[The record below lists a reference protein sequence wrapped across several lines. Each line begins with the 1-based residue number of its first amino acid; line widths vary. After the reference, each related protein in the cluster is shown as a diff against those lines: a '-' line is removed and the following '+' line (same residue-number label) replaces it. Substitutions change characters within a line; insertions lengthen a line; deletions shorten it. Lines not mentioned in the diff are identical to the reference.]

1 MQTLQSLDYWAI
13 AIYMLLMAGIGLFL
27 GKFVKNISDYFKGG
41 NAIPWVSGAISNFMT
56 KFSTFIFV
64 AYAGIAYQH
73 GFVALT
79 LIWSTVL
86 PALVGVA
93 IFAKRW
99 RRAGVLTPLE
109 YLETR
114 FNAPVRQVFS
124 WMGVFFK
131 ILDNMVRLYALG
143 LFVKA
148 ATSLSLETSILV
160 CGIIVALYTVVGGL
174 WAVVVTDVVQFIIL
188 IVATLILVPLT
199 IQAAGG
205 LSNMM
210 ATIPDHF
217 TWFNGPKGMPLYLMV
232 YYLMILVKYS
242 GNWTFIQRFYS
253 VRDERA
259 SQKQGML
266 TAVFFFL
273 FPIIFLFPSIAAKAL
288 IPNLENP
295 EMAYVSVCL
304 KLLPEGIMGL
314 MVAAMFA
321 ATMSVL
327 SGEYNVTAGVLTRD
341 IYQRLFNPKA
351 ADKEMLWVGRLMTVV
366 LGSLITIGALYVGG
380 FGGAFEANKL
390 FTGLFAIPMTLP
402 LVLGIVLKKPQPW
415 GAFATLIVG
424 MGLGLILNAMPQVSW
439 EWATFIE
446 IVACVLVFLLSGITS
461 VQTDA
466 YRLRVEAFFRRLNTP
481 LTEAEKPQENP
492 AFMQVMNRLY
502 AVALTVTGS
511 LFLVMSLPSLS
522 ETSGRV
528 ACGAGLLCLLLAPL
542 MWYRTRN
549 LPNAGSDLQSEP
561 LSVADLKSAA
571 KVHSDSKSK

>member
-1 MQTLQSLDYWAI
+1 MQTLQTLDYWAI
-13 AIYMLLMAGIGLFL
+13 VIYMALMAGIGLFL
-27 GKFVKNISDYFKGG
+27 GKFVQNVGDYFKGG

-56 KFSTFIFV
+56 KFSTFMFV

-99 RRAGVLTPLE
+99 RRTGILTPMELLE
-109 YLETR
+109 RR
-114 FNAPVRQVFS
+114 FSPAVRQVFA
-124 WMGVFFK
+124 WGGVGFK

-143 LFVKA
+143 LFVKTA
-148 ATSLSLETSILV
+148 AGISLEQAILG
-160 CGIIVALYTVVGGL
+160 CGIIVAVYTIAGGL

-188 IVATLILVPLT
+188 MVATLILVPLT
-199 IQAAGG
+199 LKASGG
-205 LSNMM
+205 LTNLM
-210 ATIPDHF
+210 ATIPQHF
-217 TWFNGPKGMPLYLMV
+217 DPFNGPKGMPLYLGV

-259 SQKQGML
+259 SQKQGLL
-266 TAVFFFL
+266 TAAFFFL
-273 FPIIFLFPSIAAKAL
+273 FPVIFLFPSIAARAIVPEL
-288 IPNLENP
+288 ANP

-341 IYQRLFNPKA
+341 IYERLFNA
-351 ADKEMLWVGRLMTVV
+351 RASGRQLLWVGRLMTLA
-366 LGSLITIGALYVGG
+366 LGGIVTVGALFVGG

-402 LVLGIVLKKPQPW
+402 LILGVVLPRPRPW
-415 GAFATLIVG
+415 GALATVVIG
-424 MGLGLILNAMPQVSW
+424 MALGLVLNAMPTVSW
-439 EWATFIE
+439 ELATLIE
-446 IVACVLVFLLSGITS
+446 ILACVAVFLVSGLVPS
-461 VQTDA
+461 PDAA
-466 YRLRVEAFFRRLNTP
+466 YRARVAQFFRRLATP
-481 LTEAEKPQENP
+481 LTEAEKPVEDP
-492 AFMQVMNRLY
+492 VFMRSMNRLY
-502 AVALTVTGS
+502 AVALAVTGG
-511 LFLVMSLPSLS
+511 LFMLMSGPSLDQ
-522 ETSGRV
+522 TSGRF
-528 ACGAGLLCLLLAPL
+528 AFGAGVVCLLFAGLI
-542 MWYRTRN
+542 WYWTRAVPPTALVTTAQTLTKEYTN
-549 LPNAGSDLQSEP
+549 HPEH
-561 LSVADLKSAA
+561 V
-571 KVHSDSKSK
+571 

>member
-1 MQTLQSLDYWAI
+1 MTMQTLQTLDYWAI
-13 AIYMLLMAGIGLFL
+13 AIYMGLMAGIGLFL
-27 GKFVKNISDYFKGG
+27 GKFVKNIGDYFKGG

-56 KFSTFIFV
+56 KFSTFMFV

-86 PALVGVA
+86 PALLGVA

-99 RRAGVLTPLE
+99 RRAGILTPMEFLE
-109 YLETR
+109 AR
-114 FNAPVRQVFS
+114 FNGSVRQVFAWS
-124 WMGVFFK
+124 GVFFK

-148 ATSLSLETSILV
+148 AAGLSLETAILG
-160 CGIIVALYTVVGGL
+160 CGIIVALYTIAGGL

-188 IVATLILVPLT
+188 MVATLILVPLT

-205 LSNMM
+205 LDAMR
-210 ATIPDHF
+210 AAIPDHF
-217 TWFNGPKGMPLYLMV
+217 DPFNGPKGMPLYLGV

-259 SQKQGML
+259 SQKQGLL
-266 TAVFFFL
+266 TAVFFFC
-273 FPIIFLFPSIAAKAL
+273 FPIIFLFPSIAARAI
-288 IPNLENP
+288 IPGLENP

-341 IYQRLFNPKA
+341 IYQRLFNKNA
-351 ADKEMLWVGRLMTVV
+351 TDKETLWVGRMMTLL
-366 LGSLITIGALYVGG
+366 LGGLITVGALFVGG

-402 LVLGIVLKKPQPW
+402 LVLGIVLKRPRPW
-415 GAFATLIVG
+415 GALATVIGGMVIGLVLNTMPQVAWEVATLIE
-424 MGLGLILNAMPQVSW
+424 IL
-439 EWATFIE
+439 
-446 IVACVLVFLLSGITS
+446 ACIGIFLLSGAVESNDT
-461 VQTDA
+461 A
-466 YRLRVEAFFRRLNTP
+466 YRQRVAAFFKRLATP
-481 LTEAEKPQENP
+481 LTEAEKPAENP
-492 AFMQVMNRLY
+492 VFMRSMNRLY
-502 AVALTVTGS
+502 AVALLVTGG
-511 LFLVMSLPSLS
+511 LFMVMSTPSIG
-522 ETSGRV
+522 ETSGKF
-528 ACGAGLLCLLLAPL
+528 AFGAGVICLILSAVL
-542 MWYRTRN
+542 WYWTSPTVR
-549 LPNAGSDLQSEP
+549 GESEAEETP
-561 LSVADLKSAA
+561 ATTLSG
-571 KVHSDSKSK
+571 HP

>member
-1 MQTLQSLDYWAI
+1 MQTLSTLDYWAI
-13 AIYMLLMAGIGLFL
+13 GIYMLLMAGIGLFL
-27 GKFVKNISDYFKGG
+27 GKFVKNIGDYFKGG

-93 IFAKRW
+93 FFAKRW
-99 RRAGVLTPLE
+99 RRAGVMTPMEL
-109 YLETR
+109 LETR
-114 FNAPVRQVFS
+114 YNMPVRQLFS
-124 WMGVFFK
+124 WTGVFFK
-131 ILDNMVRLYALG
+131 VLDNMVRLYALG

-148 ATSLSLETSILV
+148 ATSLSLESSILV

-188 IVATLILVPLT
+188 MVATLILVPLT

-205 LSNMM
+205 LDAMKL
-210 ATIPDHF
+210 AIPDHF
-217 TWFNGPKGMPLYLMV
+217 TWFNGPKGMPLFMTV

-259 SQKQGML
+259 SEKQGML
-266 TAVFFFL
+266 TAVFFFI

-288 IPNLENP
+288 IPGLENP

-304 KLLPEGIMGL
+304 KLLPQGIMGL
-314 MVAAMFA
+314 MIAAMFA

-341 IYQRLFNPKA
+341 IYQRLFNPNA
-351 ADKEMLWVGRLMTVV
+351 TDKEMLWVGRLMT
-366 LGSLITIGALYVGG
+366 LLFGGFITVGALYVGG

-390 FTGLFAIPMTLP
+390 FTGLFALPMTLP
-402 LVLGIVLKKPQPW
+402 LLLGIVMKRPRPW
-415 GAFATLIVG
+415 GALATVIGGMILGLFLNSQPQISWEMATLI
-424 MGLGLILNAMPQVSW
+424 Q
-439 EWATFIE
+439 
-446 IVACVLVFLLSGITS
+446 IVVCVLIFLASGLVES
-461 VQTDA
+461 KDAA
-466 YRLRVEAFFRRLNTP
+466 YRKRVDAFFLKLATP
-481 LTEAEKPQENP
+481 LTEAEKPKVNWG
-492 AFMQVMNRLY
+492 FMHVMNRLY
-502 AVALTVTGS
+502 AVALAVTGV
-511 LFLVMSLPSLS
+511 LFGVMSLPSIG
-522 ETSGRV
+522 ETSGRF
-528 ACGAGLLCLLLAPL
+528 AFGAGTVCLILAVFL
-542 MWYRTRN
+542 WLRTQKVIV
-549 LPNAGSDLQSEP
+549 DEP
-561 LSVADLKSAA
+561 VNQKIE
-571 KVHSDSKSK
+571 V

>member
-1 MQTLQSLDYWAI
+1 
-13 AIYMLLMAGIGLFL
+13 MLLMAGIGLFL
-27 GKFVKNISDYFKGG
+27 GKFVKNIGDYFKGG

-86 PALVGVA
+86 PALLGVA

-99 RRAGVLTPLE
+99 RRAGIMTPME
-109 YLETR
+109 FLETR
-114 FNAPVRQVFS
+114 FSAPVRQTFS
-124 WMGVFFK
+124 WMGVLFK
-131 ILDNMVRLYALG
+131 VLDNMVRLYALG
-143 LFVKA
+143 LFLKA
-148 ATSLSLETSILV
+148 ATGLSLEASILS

-199 IQAAGG
+199 IQATGG
-205 LSNMM
+205 LSNM
-210 ATIPDHF
+210 AAAIPDHF

-273 FPIIFLFPSIAAKAL
+273 FPVIFLFPSIAARAIL
-288 IPNLENP
+288 PDLANP

-341 IYQRLFNPKA
+341 IYQRLFNPAA
-351 ADKEMLWVGRLMTVV
+351 ADREMLWVGRVMTLV
-366 LGSLITIGALYVGG
+366 LGGLVTLGALYVGG

-402 LVLGIVLKKPQPW
+402 LVLGIVLKRPQPW
-415 GAFATLIVG
+415 GAFATLVAG
-424 MGLGLILNAMPQVSW
+424 MSLGLVLNTMPGVSW
-439 EWATFIE
+439 EWATLIE
-446 IVACVLVFLLSGITS
+446 IVACVLVFLLSGILIVPSASYQQRVGTFF
-461 VQTDA
+461 Q
-466 YRLRVEAFFRRLNTP
+466 RLQTP
-481 LTEAEKPQENP
+481 LTEAEKPAENP
-492 AFMQVMNRLY
+492 AFMQIMNRLY
-502 AVALTVTGS
+502 AVALVVTGA
-511 LFLVMSLPSLS
+511 LFMAMSLPSVDK
-522 ETSGRV
+522 TSGRV
-528 ACGAGLLCLLLAPL
+528 AFGAGILCLLLSAF
-542 MWYRTRN
+542 MWYRQRSRTADAGTGTRYRTKQTIEN
-549 LPNAGSDLQSEP
+549 
-561 LSVADLKSAA
+561 
-571 KVHSDSKSK
+571 

>member
-1 MQTLQSLDYWAI
+1 MQTLKLLDYWAI
-13 AIYMLLMAGIGLFL
+13 AIYMALMAGIGLFL
-27 GKFVKNISDYFKGG
+27 GKFIKNIGDYFKGG

-56 KFSTFIFV
+56 KFSTFMFV

-99 RRAGVLTPLE
+99 RRAGVMTPMELLE
-109 YLETR
+109 KR
-114 FNAPVRQVFS
+114 FNAPVRQVFA
-124 WMGVFFK
+124 WGGVFFK

-143 LFVKA
+143 LFVKTA
-148 ATSLSLETSILV
+148 AGLSLEQAILG
-160 CGIIVALYTVVGGL
+160 CGIIVALYTIAGGL

-188 IVATLILVPLT
+188 MVATLILVPLT
-199 IQAAGG
+199 IQASGG
-205 LSNMM
+205 LTKLMT
-210 ATIPDHF
+210 TIPAHF
-217 TWFNGPKGMPLYLMV
+217 DPFNGPKGMPFYVGV

-259 SQKQGML
+259 SQKQGLL

-273 FPIIFLFPSIAAKAL
+273 FPVIFLFPSIAARAIL
-288 IPNLENP
+288 PDLANP

-341 IYQRLFNPKA
+341 IYQRLFNQNA
-351 ADKEMLWVGRLMTVV
+351 TDKQTLWVGRLMTLALGGVV
-366 LGSLITIGALYVGG
+366 TFGALTVGG

-402 LVLGIVLKKPQPW
+402 LVLGVVLKRPRPA
-415 GAFATLIVG
+415 GALATVLIG
-424 MGLGLILNAMPQVSW
+424 MIIGLVLNATPSVSW
-439 EWATFIE
+439 EMATFIE
-446 IVACVLVFLLSGITS
+446 IVVCVAVFLGSGLVES
-461 VQTDA
+461 SDPA
-466 YRLRVEAFFRRLNTP
+466 YRERVDKFFRRIATP
-481 LTEAEKPQENP
+481 LTEAEKPVEDP
-492 AFMQVMNRLY
+492 VFMRSMNRLY
-502 AVALTVTGS
+502 AVALAVTGG
-511 LFLVMSLPSLS
+511 LFMVMSGPSLGQ
-522 ETSGRV
+522 TSGKF
-528 ACGAGLLCLLLAPL
+528 AFGAGVICLVLSGVL
-542 MWYRTRN
+542 WYWTRN
-549 LPNAGSDLQSEP
+549 
-561 LSVADLKSAA
+561 SASSPSPTIPQVPEEA
-571 KVHSDSKSK
+571 MATH

>member
-1 MQTLQSLDYWAI
+1 MQTLSTLDYWAI
-13 AIYMLLMAGIGLFL
+13 GIYMLLMAGIGLFL
-27 GKFVKNISDYFKGG
+27 GKFVKNIGDYFKGG

-93 IFAKRW
+93 FFAKRW
-99 RRAGVLTPLE
+99 RRAGVMTPMEL
-109 YLETR
+109 LETR
-114 FNAPVRQVFS
+114 YNMPVRQLFS
-124 WMGVFFK
+124 WAGVFFK
-131 ILDNMVRLYALG
+131 VLDNMVRLYALG

-148 ATSLSLETSILV
+148 ATTLSLESSILI

-188 IVATLILVPLT
+188 MVATLILVPLT

-205 LSNMM
+205 LSAMK
-210 ATIPDHF
+210 AAIPDHF

-259 SQKQGML
+259 SEKQGML
-266 TAVFFFL
+266 TAVFFFV
-273 FPIIFLFPSIAAKAL
+273 FPIIFLFPSIAARAI
-288 IPNLENP
+288 IPDLANP

-304 KLLPEGIMGL
+304 KLLPKGIMGL
-314 MVAAMFA
+314 MIAAMFA

-341 IYQRLFNPKA
+341 IYQRLFNPNAK
-351 ADKEMLWVGRLMTVV
+351 DKEMLWVGRLMT
-366 LGSLITIGALYVGG
+366 LLFGGFITVGALYVGG

-390 FTGLFAIPMTLP
+390 FTGLFALPMTLP
-402 LVLGIVLKKPQPW
+402 LILGIVLKRPRPW
-415 GAFATLIVG
+415 GALATVIGGMALGLFLNSQSQISWEMATLIQIVVC
-424 MGLGLILNAMPQVSW
+424 VS
-439 EWATFIE
+439 I
-446 IVACVLVFLLSGITS
+446 FLLSGLVESKDVEYIE
-461 VQTDA
+461 
-466 YRLRVEAFFRRLNTP
+466 RVNRFFIKLATP
-481 LTEAEKPQENP
+481 LTEAQKPKVNWG
-492 AFMQVMNRLY
+492 FMKIMNRLY
-502 AVALTVTGS
+502 AVALAVTGV
-511 LFLVMSLPSLS
+511 LFGVMSLPSITQ
-522 ETSGRV
+522 TSGRF
-528 ACGAGLLCLLLAPL
+528 AFGAGIICLVLAVIL
-542 MWYRTRN
+542 WLRN
-549 LPNAGSDLQSEP
+549 KKVIVSEP
-561 LSVADLKSAA
+561 VNQITE
-571 KVHSDSKSK
+571 V

>member
-1 MQTLQSLDYWAI
+1 MLRTLQPLDYAAV

-27 GKFVKNISDYFKGG
+27 GKFVKNIGDYFKGG

-56 KFSTFIFV
+56 KFSTFLFV

-73 GFVALT
+73 GLVAVT

-93 IFAKRW
+93 VFAKRW
-99 RRAGVLTPLE
+99 RRAGVMTPME

-114 FNAPVRQVFS
+114 FNGTVRQVFA
-124 WMGVFFK
+124 WGGVGFK
-131 ILDNMVRLYALG
+131 LLDNMVRLYALG
-143 LFVKA
+143 LFVNA
-148 ATSLSLETSILV
+148 ATGLALDTSILL
-160 CGIIVALYTVVGGL
+160 CGGIVAVYTVVGGL

-188 IVATLILVPLT
+188 MVATLILVPLT
-199 IQAAGG
+199 VQAAGG
-205 LSNMM
+205 LSALR
-210 ATIPDHF
+210 ATLPNHF
-217 TWFNGPKGMPLYLMV
+217 TPTNGPKGAPLYLIV

-259 SQKQGML
+259 SQKQGLL

-273 FPIIFLFPSIAAKAL
+273 FPVIFLFPSVAARAIL
-288 IPNLENP
+288 PDLSNP

-341 IYQRLFNPKA
+341 IYQRLFNPTA
-351 ADKEMLWVGRLMTVV
+351 TDRQTLWVGRLMTLV
-366 LGSLITIGALYVGG
+366 LGGCITFGALFIGG

-402 LVLGIVLKKPQPW
+402 LVLGIVLKRPQPW
-415 GAFATLIVG
+415 GALATLVVG
-424 MGLGLILNAMPQVSW
+424 VLTGLILNTRPQLSW
-439 EWATFIE
+439 ELATLIE
-446 IVACVLVFLLSGITS
+446 IIVCGAVFLLSGS
-461 VQTDA
+461 VEPRSA
-466 YRLRVEAFFRRLNTP
+466 PYRQRVDRFFRRLATP
-481 LTEAEKPQENP
+481 LTEAEKPVANP
-492 AFMQVMNRLY
+492 VFVRSMNRLY
-502 AVALTVTGS
+502 AIALAVTGA
-511 LFLVMSLPSLS
+511 LFGGMSIPSL
-522 ETSGRV
+522 TQPSGQFALSAGVVCLALAGALWV
-528 ACGAGLLCLLLAPL
+528 AA
-542 MWYRTRN
+542 R
-549 LPNAGSDLQSEP
+549 EKVKKEV
-561 LSVADLKSAA
+561 VADEMADASG
-571 KVHSDSKSK
+571 

>member
-205 LSNMM
+205 LPKMM
-210 ATIPDHF
+210 ETIPEHF

-502 AVALTVTGS
+502 AVALTVTGA
-511 LFLVMSLPSLS
+511 LFLVMSLPSLA

-549 LPNAGSDLQSEP
+549 LSEDR
-561 LSVADLKSAA
+561 DLKSAA
-571 KVHSDSKSK
+571 KVQSDFKSK